1 VTRRSAPVTF
11 AILAVWAWAAP
22 PDARALD
29 APSAF
34 SDVPGETAA
43 AFDRYLR
50 ATDAR
55 VDAELADPVRFL
67 WFDFA
72 PDPRRREVATRLRDG
87 QPLLE
92 RLTTTDR
99 GAAIPMPG
107 GIVHHWVGVVFV
119 PGVSVADAVALM
131 QDYDR
136 HGDVFAP
143 SVSRGRVIARD
154 GDTIDFTMRFVVKKV
169 ITAVLQTEQQARFF
183 RPAPDRA
190 HSRIR
195 ATRIVEIENADT
207 PREREKPPER
217 DRGYMWRLASYWRF
231 IERDGGTYIQCES
244 LNLSR
249 PLPAMVG
256 WFFGRSAAA
265 IPRDTLSFTLS
276 AARKELLRR

>member
-1 VTRRSAPVTF
+1 
-11 AILAVWAWAAP
+11 
-22 PDARALD
+22 
-29 APSAF
+29 
-34 SDVPGETAA
+34 
-43 AFDRYLR
+43 
-50 ATDAR
+50 
-55 VDAELADPVRFL
+55 
-67 WFDFA
+67 
-72 PDPRRREVATRLRDG
+72 
-87 QPLLE
+87 
-92 RLTTTDR
+92 
-99 GAAIPMPG
+99 
-107 GIVHHWVGVVFV
+107 V
-119 PGVSVADAVALM
+119 PGVRVAAAVALM

-169 ITAVLQTEQQARFF
+169 ITAVLQTDQQARFF

-195 ATRIVEIENADT
+195 ATRIVEIENAGT
-207 PREREKPPER
+207 PQEREKPPDR

-276 AARKELLRR
+276 AARRELLRR